1 MNPDAF
7 ALLLSTVDPA
17 TAEQPVPPADEALL
31 RETCNLARA
40 NGLYFA
46 FVRRLEGSDIDLPP
60 GEGARWAGELQVH
73 ERYLRTLELLRTAS
87 EHSRIEYAVIKNV
100 WTIEH
105 VPRDVDVFVPES
117 DVAGFLEALGGQGF
131 ETLFDDGAEISTA
144 SPGSLRVDIYPRVH
158 YLGRDF
164 LSGAALAAAR
174 TTESFSAMRIPTIR
188 ADAAFALNSIHSIFG
203 HGAMTLLDFLDL
215 RALAVRSED
224 GHPARAHAETFGWA
238 RTFDLWMEHLERL
251 HETVYEK
258 GLAPTFPLRHGRAFI
273 RQAIALLDGDP
284 LALRERIALRASL
297 LWDDLLFAS
306 EGSGLNDGLRRS
318 AMASGV
324 ANAAGHRLRT
334 LRGDRK
340 RSGGGGSG

>member
-17 TAEQPVPPADEALL
+17 YAEQTVPAADDALL
-31 RETCNLARA
+31 REVCDLARA

-46 FVRRLEGSDIDLPP
+46 FVRRLEASDIDLPP
-60 GEGARWAGELQVH
+60 GEGSRWAEELRAH
-73 ERYLRTLELLRTAS
+73 KRYRRTLELLRAAS

-117 DVAGFLEALGGQGF
+117 DVAGFLKALGGQGF
-131 ETLFDDGAEISTA
+131 EILFDDGAEISTA

-164 LSGAALAAAR
+164 LSGAFLAVAR
-174 TTESFSAMRIPTIR
+174 TTESFSAIRIPTIR

-203 HGAMTLLDFLDL
+203 HGAITLLDFLDL
-215 RALAVRSED
+215 RALAIRSED
-224 GHPARAHAETFGWA
+224 GHAARAHAETFGWA
-238 RTFDLWMEHLERL
+238 RTFDLWTERLERL
-251 HETVYEK
+251 RETVYEK
-258 GLAPTFPLRHGRAFI
+258 GFAPTFPLRHGRAFI
-273 RQAIALLDGDP
+273 RRAVALLDGEP

-318 AMASGV
+318 PLASGV

-334 LRGDRK
+334 MRGDRK
-340 RSGGGGSG
+340 RSRGGESG

>member
-17 TAEQPVPPADEALL
+17 SAGEPVPAADDALL
-31 RETCNLARA
+31 REVCDLARA

-46 FVRRLEGSDIDLPP
+46 FVRRLEASDIDLPP
-60 GEGARWAGELQVH
+60 GESARWAEELRAH
-73 ERYLRTLELLRTAS
+73 ERYRRTLELLRAAS

-144 SPGSLRVDIYPRVH
+144 SSGSLRVDIYPRVH

-174 TTESFSAMRIPTIR
+174 RTESFGGVRIPTVR
-188 ADAAFALNSIHSIFG
+188 ADVAFALNSIHSIFG
-203 HGAMTLLDFLDL
+203 HGAITLLDFLDL
-215 RALAVRSED
+215 RSLTIRSDD
-224 GHPARAHAETFGWA
+224 GHAGRAHAETFGWA
-238 RTFDLWMEHLERL
+238 RTFDLWTEYLKRL
-251 HETVYEK
+251 GETVYER
-258 GLAPTFPLRHGRAFI
+258 GIAPRFPLRHGRAFI
-273 RQAIALLDGDP
+273 RQAIALLDGEP

-318 AMASGV
+318 AMASSV

-334 LRGDRK
+334 MRGDRK
-340 RSGGGGSG
+340 RSGGRGSG